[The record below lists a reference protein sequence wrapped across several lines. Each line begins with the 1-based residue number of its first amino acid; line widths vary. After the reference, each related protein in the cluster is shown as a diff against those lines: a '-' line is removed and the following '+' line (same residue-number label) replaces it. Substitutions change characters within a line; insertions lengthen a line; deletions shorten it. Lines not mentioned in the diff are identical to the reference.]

1 LAKAASKTK
10 KDIKVA
16 GANTGSKK
24 FKNKKKKK
32 LNVQKVKVYVTSSYN
47 NTMISI
53 ADYEGNILS
62 WSSPGVVGFKG
73 SKKSTAFAATKA
85 AEDAVLK
92 AQKYG
97 VKQGTVIVKGTGMG
111 RQAAVKG
118 LRTGG
123 LKLTSLSDHTPVPH
137 GGTTPR
143 KKPRGS

>member
-1 LAKAASKTK
+1 MAKKEKKQKKETK
-10 KDIKVA
+10 LT

-32 LNVQKVKVYVTSSYN
+32 ISVQKAKVFVTSSYN
-47 NTMISI
+47 NTMITI
-53 ADYEGNILS
+53 TDYDGNVLA

-85 AEDAVLK
+85 AEDAVAK
-92 AQKYG
+92 VQKYG
-97 VKQGTVIVKGTGMG
+97 VKQATIIVKGTGMG

-118 LRTGG
+118 LRTAG
-123 LKLTSLSDHTPVPH
+123 LRLTSMSDHTPIPH

>member
-1 LAKAASKTK
+1 MAKVEK
-10 KDIKVA
+10 KQKKENKATGA
-16 GANTGSKK
+16 GTGSKK

-32 LNVQKVKVYVTSSYN
+32 ISVQKAKVFVTSSYN
-47 NTMISI
+47 NTMITI
-53 ADYEGNILS
+53 TDYEGNVLS

-85 AEDAVLK
+85 AEDAVSK
-92 AQKYG
+92 IQKFG
-97 VKQGTVIVKGTGMG
+97 VKQATVVVKGTGMG

-118 LRTGG
+118 LRTAG
-123 LKLTSLSDHTPVPH
+123 LRLTSMSDHTPIRH

>member
-1 LAKAASKTK
+1 MAKKEKKQKKETK
-10 KDIKVA
+10 IA
-16 GANTGSKK
+16 GASTGSKK

-53 ADYEGNILS
+53 ADGDGNVLS
-62 WSSPGVVGFKG
+62 WSSPGAVGFKG

-85 AEDAVLK
+85 AEDAVAK
-92 AQKYG
+92 AQKFG
-97 VKQGTVIVKGTGMG
+97 IKQGTVIVKGTGMG

-118 LRTGG
+118 LRTAG
-123 LKLTSLSDHTPVPH
+123 LRLTSLSDHTPIPH

>member
-1 LAKAASKTK
+1 MKN
-10 KDIKVA
+10 A

-32 LNVQKVKVYVTSSYN
+32 LTVLKAKAFVKSTYN
-47 NTMISI
+47 NTSI
-53 ADYEGNILS
+53 TITDYDGNVLA

-85 AEDAVLK
+85 AEDVVAK
-92 AQKYG
+92 IQKFG
-97 VKQGTVIVKGTGMG
+97 VKQATVIVKGTGMG

-118 LRTGG
+118 LRTAG
-123 LKLTSLSDHTPVPH
+123 LKLTSMSDHTPIPH

>member
-1 LAKAASKTK
+1 LAKKEKQQK
-10 KDIKVA
+10 KEKVSA
-16 GANTGSKK
+16 VSATSKK

-32 LNVQKVKVYVTSSYN
+32 QIVQRVKVFVTSSYN

-53 ADYEGNILS
+53 ADPEGNILS
-62 WSSPGVVGFKG
+62 WSSPGAVGFKG

-85 AEDAVLK
+85 AEDAVMK

-97 VKQGTVIVKGTGMG
+97 IKQGTVIVKGTGMG

-123 LKLTSLSDHTPVPH
+123 LRLTSLSDHTPIPH

>member
-1 LAKAASKTK
+1 MAKTEK
-10 KDIKVA
+10 KAKKETKVA

-47 NTMISI
+47 NTMITI
-53 ADYEGNILS
+53 ADYDGNVLS
-62 WSSPGVVGFKG
+62 WSSPGVIGFKG

-85 AEDAVLK
+85 AEDAVAK
-92 AQKYG
+92 AQKFG
-97 VKQGTVIVKGTGMG
+97 VTQGTVIVKGTGMG

-123 LKLTSLSDHTPVPH
+123 LRLTSLSDHTPIPH

>member
-1 LAKAASKTK
+1 MAKKENKQK
-10 KDIKVA
+10 KDNKQA
-16 GANTGSKK
+16 GAGSGSKK

-32 LNVQKVKVYVTSSYN
+32 INVQKARAFVHSTYN
-47 NTMISI
+47 NTMITI
-53 ADYEGNILS
+53 TDYDGNVLA

-85 AEDAVLK
+85 AEDAVAK
-92 AQKYG
+92 IQKFG
-97 VKQGTVIVKGTGMG
+97 VKQATVIVKGTGMG

-118 LRTGG
+118 LRTAG
-123 LKLTSLSDHTPVPH
+123 LRLTSMADHTPIPH

>member
-1 LAKAASKTK
+1 MAKAASKTK
-10 KDIKVA
+10 KDVKVA

-53 ADYEGNILS
+53 ADYEGNIVS

>member
-1 LAKAASKTK
+1 MAKAGK
-10 KDIKVA
+10 KDKKETKA
-16 GANTGSKK
+16 TGANTGSKK

-32 LNVQKVKVYVTSSYN
+32 LSVQKVKVFISSSYN
-47 NTMISI
+47 NTMVTIT
-53 ADYEGNILS
+53 DYDGNVLS
-62 WSSPGVVGFKG
+62 WSSPGAVGFKG

-85 AEDAVLK
+85 AEDAVAK

-97 VKQGTVIVKGTGMG
+97 VTTGTVIVKGTGMG

-123 LKLTSLSDHTPVPH
+123 LRLTSLSDHTSIPH

>member
-1 LAKAASKTK
+1 MAKAASKTK
-10 KDIKVA
+10 KDVKVA

>member
-1 LAKAASKTK
+1 MAKKEKKQKKETK
-10 KDIKVA
+10 IS

-53 ADYEGNILS
+53 ADGDGNVLS
-62 WSSPGVVGFKG
+62 WSSPGAVGFKG

-85 AEDAVLK
+85 AEDAVAK
-92 AQKYG
+92 AQKFG
-97 VKQGTVIVKGTGMG
+97 IKQGTVIVKGTGMG

-118 LRTGG
+118 LRTAG
-123 LKLTSLSDHTPVPH
+123 LRLTSLSDHTPIPH

>member
-1 LAKAASKTK
+1 MAKKENKQK
-10 KDIKVA
+10 KDMKSA

-32 LNVQKVKVYVTSSYN
+32 LTVQKAKAFVKSTYN
-47 NTMISI
+47 NTSI
-53 ADYEGNILS
+53 TITDYDGNVLA
-62 WSSPGVVGFKG
+62 WSSPGAVGFKG

-85 AEDAVLK
+85 AEDVVAK
-92 AQKYG
+92 IQKFG
-97 VKQGTVIVKGTGMG
+97 VKQAMVIVKGTGMG

-118 LRTGG
+118 LRTAG
-123 LKLTSLSDHTPVPH
+123 LKLTSMSDHTPIPH

>member
-1 LAKAASKTK
+1 MAKKEKKQKKESKIT
-10 KDIKVA
+10 
-16 GANTGSKK
+16 GANTGAKK

-32 LNVQKVKVYVTSSYN
+32 ITVARAKVYVTSSYN

-53 ADYEGNILS
+53 TDYDGNVLS

-85 AEDAVLK
+85 AEDAVNK
-92 AQKYG
+92 AQKFG
-97 VKQGTVIVKGTGMG
+97 VKQATVIVKGTGMG

-118 LRTGG
+118 LRTAG
-123 LKLTSLSDHTPVPH
+123 LKLTSMSDHTPIPH

>member
-1 LAKAASKTK
+1 MAKVEK
-10 KDIKVA
+10 KEKKATGA
-16 GANTGSKK
+16 GTGSKK

-32 LNVQKVKVYVTSSYN
+32 ISVQKAKVFVTSSYN
-47 NTMISI
+47 NTMITI
-53 ADYEGNILS
+53 TDYEGNVLS

-85 AEDAVLK
+85 AEDAVSK
-92 AQKYG
+92 IQKFG
-97 VKQGTVIVKGTGMG
+97 VKQATVVVKGTGMG

-118 LRTGG
+118 LRTAG
-123 LKLTSLSDHTPVPH
+123 LRLTSMSDHTPIRH

>member
-1 LAKAASKTK
+1 MAKKETKQK
-10 KDIKVA
+10 KDMKNA

-32 LNVQKVKVYVTSSYN
+32 LTVLKAKAFVKSTYN
-47 NTMISI
+47 NTSI
-53 ADYEGNILS
+53 TITDYDGNVLA

-85 AEDAVLK
+85 AEDVVAK
-92 AQKYG
+92 IQKFG
-97 VKQGTVIVKGTGMG
+97 VKQATVIVKGTGMG

-118 LRTGG
+118 LRTAG
-123 LKLTSLSDHTPVPH
+123 LKLTSMSDHTPIPH

>member
-1 LAKAASKTK
+1 MAKKEKKQKKETK
-10 KDIKVA
+10 IA

-53 ADYEGNILS
+53 ADGDGNVLS
-62 WSSPGVVGFKG
+62 WSSPGAVGFKG

-85 AEDAVLK
+85 AEDAVAK
-92 AQKYG
+92 AQKFG
-97 VKQGTVIVKGTGMG
+97 IKQGTVIVKGTGMG

-118 LRTGG
+118 LRTAG
-123 LKLTSLSDHTPVPH
+123 LRLTSLSDHTPIPH

>member
-1 LAKAASKTK
+1 MKS
-10 KDIKVA
+10 A

-32 LNVQKVKVYVTSSYN
+32 LTVQKAKAFVKSTYN
-47 NTMISI
+47 NTSI
-53 ADYEGNILS
+53 TITDYDGNVLA
-62 WSSPGVVGFKG
+62 WSSPGAVGFKG

-85 AEDAVLK
+85 AEDVVAK
-92 AQKYG
+92 IQKFG
-97 VKQGTVIVKGTGMG
+97 VKQAMVIVKGTGMG

-118 LRTGG
+118 LRTAG
-123 LKLTSLSDHTPVPH
+123 LKLTSMSDHTPIPH